1 MNKPDIL
8 LCSCGGGMQVVEDRS
23 IWTCIC
29 VCNKVFEGPVTP
41 KVSLVIVVKSLE
53 CNAVST
59 AVGTFSVCLVIR

>member
-1 MNKPDIL
+1 
-8 LCSCGGGMQVVEDRS
+8 MQVVEDRS
-23 IWTCIC
+23 IWTCIR
-29 VCNKVFEGPVTP
+29 VCNKVLEGPVTP